1 MLKKFINPEMVIFL
15 SAFALYSFLAV
26 FAPMDIW
33 NSPDETANAF
43 FIRGLAQGR
52 GLAIGDSEVISS
64 GGLIHPR
71 SVAVRDGL
79 LVPGSFIGMILFYA
93 LPVFLFGSA
102 VLPFLTPFFS
112 ALALI
117 AFGSILKKY
126 LSLRAARLS
135 VILALFHPALWY
147 YANRGLFHNVFFLD
161 CVIFIFYFASVRPSS
176 VLAQKYGHFGRFAP
190 YLDGVFSGGIF
201 MLALAVRTFEAF
213 WLLPLVLILLWACRH
228 NLPKTML
235 GAIVGMI
242 IFTGVLFLLISAVI
256 YGSFLPSGYPSINL
270 MPFGF
275 SLRNIVRNGLWY
287 GRLFFWWH
295 TLIAGLGIIYLIYL
309 RIKTKCPTALWRGFL
324 VLLGITFPL
333 FIIYGSGAYL
343 DSPDPR
349 QITIGNSIVRY
360 WLPLYVGFVP
370 FGAWFLDQVARRF
383 KNSAVRMI
391 FFILIVAATG
401 ILSFR
406 VVFYGA
412 GEGLTKVI
420 SELNRYREVRA
431 TVLLATPPK
440 AIIISDR
447 SDKIFFP
454 YRHVAVGTSSGEVID
469 SLNKFSVIGPLYV
482 YALKMEGND
491 PRLDLY
497 DKAGFKLNEE
507 LQFDKERLY
516 SLRKK

>member
-43 FIRGLAQGR
+43 FIRELAQGR
-52 GLAIGDSEVISS
+52 GLAVGDSEVISS

-135 VILALFHPALWY
+135 VILALFHPAFWY

-161 CVIFIFYFASVRPSS
+161 CVIFTFYFASVRPFS

-190 YLDGVFSGGIF
+190 YLDGVLAGGIF

-228 NLPKTML
+228 NLPKATL
-235 GAIVGMI
+235 GAIVGVI
-242 IFTGVLFLLISAVI
+242 IFTGVLFLLISAAI
-256 YGSFLPSGYPSINL
+256 YGSFLPSGYPSIEL
-270 MPFGF
+270 LPFGF
-275 SLRNIVRNGLWY
+275 SFRNMFRNGIWY
-287 GRLFFWWH
+287 GKLFFWWH

-309 RIKTKCPTALWRGFL
+309 RIKAKAPVALWRGFL
-324 VLLGITFPL
+324 ALLGVSFFL
-333 FIIYGSGAYL
+333 FIIYGSGVYL

-349 QITIGNSIVRY
+349 QITIGNSLVRY
-360 WLPLYVGFVP
+360 WLPLYISCIP
-370 FGAWFLDQVARRF
+370 FGAWFLDQVAGRIKSLAIQR
-383 KNSAVRMI
+383 I
-391 FFILIVAATG
+391 FLTLVVAAMG

-412 GEGLTKVI
+412 GEGLIKVMA
-420 SELNRYREVRA
+420 ELNRYREIRA
-431 TVLLATPPK
+431 VVLAVTPPK

-454 YRHVAVGTSSGEVID
+454 YRHVAVGIGAPEIVN
-469 SLNKFSVIGPLYV
+469 SLDNLVSAGSLYI
-482 YALKMEGND
+482 YALKMD
-491 PRLDLY
+491 ATDVRLGLY
-497 DKAGFKLNEE
+497 ERSGFTLDEE
-507 LQFDKERLY
+507 LQFGKERLY